1 MTSGHFYT
9 CNVLQIVP
17 TCLEGHPLKLGTAI
31 GGSGRYNCN
40 MCRVNIEQSQI
51 FPQKYLKICRIICT
65 LQGSFTQQ
73 SSSWRCQED
82 FRRGGGNCNFD
93 LCVPC
98 MKTLGV
104 NFKFVKI
111 KKCFQADHIAAWPI
125 IRKLAELI
133 NLNNHPTP
141 TEEEYADFKRMI
153 KPIPPQLVRKYF
165 F

>member
-1 MTSGHFYT
+1 
-9 CNVLQIVP
+9 
-17 TCLEGHPLKLGTAI
+17 
-31 GGSGRYNCN
+31 
-40 MCRVNIEQSQI
+40 
-51 FPQKYLKICRIICT
+51 
-65 LQGSFTQQ
+65 
-73 SSSWRCQED
+73 
-82 FRRGGGNCNFD
+82 
-93 LCVPC
+93 

>member
-1 MTSGHFYT
+1 MLGR
-9 CNVLQIVP
+9 P
-17 TCLEGHPLKLGTAI
+17 PLKVGHCQWRVWTIQLQHVQGKYRAI
-31 GGSGRYNCN
+31 KERSFLKK
-40 MCRVNIEQSQI
+40 M
-51 FPQKYLKICRIICT
+51 LKICRIIFT

-104 NFKFVKI
+104 NFKLCQNNKLDLTF
-111 KKCFQADHIAAWPI
+111 FQADHIAAWPI